1 LRNFDYR
8 IAVSFLDLSF
18 ERTGPGWSRVG
29 ATGQELALGSG
40 RLDVMMLA
48 FIEDHVANQFGW
60 LTVPFA
66 R

>member
-1 LRNFDYR
+1 MTDSEDRTQGNF
-8 IAVSFLDLSF
+8 L
-18 ERTGPGWSRVG
+18 P
-29 ATGQELALGSG
+29 GQEPALGSG

-48 FIEDHVANQFGW
+48 FIGDHVANQFGW